1 MTDQAQAVDD
11 VHSRMMGFLGEEE
24 TLVEKEEPE
33 EEEHVEQVE
42 ESEETK
48 EETAEEEAEE
58 IEEPT
63 EEITHNG
70 ETKVLTK
77 SELKEL
83 AQQGF
88 DYTQKTQAL
97 AEQRRSYEAQQQAFN
112 VQIAIKTQLSDQVAE
127 IKSLDNQI
135 AQYKQVDWAQLAESD
150 PQQYLK
156 LNHAYRDL
164 KETREAKTQEYQTQA
179 NQLTQAQAQS
189 MEQIKQAEAKLLQQK
204 VPELY
209 GPKAAETTE
218 ALSRFLSQE
227 GFSDHEIGNIL
238 DHRMVSVAW
247 KAAQYDKL
255 KAAKP
260 QVNKR
265 VAEVPKVVKG
275 KQPSN
280 AKADEG
286 KALRDKLRSS
296 GDQNLAAKL
305 IEIML

>member
-1 MTDQAQAVDD
+1 MSDQAQAVED
-11 VHSRMMGFLGEEE
+11 VHSRMMGILGEEE
-24 TLVEKEEPE
+24 TLVEQEEPQEEEVVTQEAEAEENPEVITEEEPE
-33 EEEHVEQVE
+33 E
-42 ESEETK
+42 
-48 EETAEEEAEE
+48 A
-58 IEEPT
+58 T

-70 ETKVLTK
+70 ETKALTK

-88 DYTQKTQAL
+88 DYTQKTQQL
-97 AEQRRSYEAQQQAFN
+97 AEQRRSYEAQQQALQVN
-112 VQIAIKTQLSDQVAE
+112 IAIHTQLSDQVSE

-164 KETREAKTQEYQTQA
+164 KETREEKTREYQKQA
-179 NQLTQAQAQS
+179 SELSQAQAQS
-189 MEQIKQAEAKLLQQK
+189 MEQILQAEAKLLQSK
-204 VPELY
+204 IPEIT
-209 GPKAAETTE
+209 GPKGAEIKQAVSE
-218 ALSRFLSQE
+218 FLKNE
-227 GFSDHEIGNIL
+227 GFSPNEIGGLL

-247 KAAQYDKL
+247 KAAQYDKI

-265 VAEVPKVVKG
+265 MAEVPKVVKG
-275 KQPSN
+275 KQPTN

-286 KALRDKLRSS
+286 KALRDKLRST

-305 IEIML
+305 IERML

>member
-1 MTDQAQAVDD
+1 
-11 VHSRMMGFLGEEE
+11 MMGILGEEE
-24 TLVEKEEPE
+24 TLVEQEEPQEEEVVTQESDEAEEKPEEITEEEPE
-33 EEEHVEQVE
+33 E
-42 ESEETK
+42 
-48 EETAEEEAEE
+48 A
-58 IEEPT
+58 T

-70 ETKVLTK
+70 ETKALTK

-88 DYTQKTQAL
+88 DYTQKTQQL
-97 AEQRRSYEAQQQAFN
+97 AEQRRSYEAQQQALQVN
-112 VQIAIKTQLSDQVAE
+112 IAIHTQLSDQVSE

-164 KETREAKTQEYQTQA
+164 KETREEKTREYQKQA
-179 NQLTQAQAQS
+179 SELSQAQAQS
-189 MEQIKQAEAKLLQQK
+189 MEQILQAEAKLLQSK
-204 VPELY
+204 IPEIT
-209 GPKAAETTE
+209 GPKGAEIKQAVSE
-218 ALSRFLSQE
+218 FLKNE
-227 GFSDHEIGNIL
+227 GFSPNEIGGL
-238 DHRMVSVAW
+238 MDHRMVSVAW
-247 KAAQYDKL
+247 KAAQYDKI

-265 VAEVPKVVKG
+265 MAEVPKVVKG
-275 KQPSN
+275 KQPTN

-286 KALRDKLRSS
+286 KALRDKLRST

-305 IEIML
+305 IERML

>member
-1 MTDQAQAVDD
+1 MTDQAQAVED
-11 VHSRMMGFLGEEE
+11 VHSRMMGILGEEE
-24 TLVEKEEPE
+24 TLVEQEEPQEEEVVTQEAEAEENPEEITEEEPE
-33 EEEHVEQVE
+33 E
-42 ESEETK
+42 
-48 EETAEEEAEE
+48 A
-58 IEEPT
+58 T

-70 ETKVLTK
+70 ETKALTK

-88 DYTQKTQAL
+88 DYTQKTQQL
-97 AEQRRSYEAQQQAFN
+97 AEQRRSYEAQQQALQVN
-112 VQIAIKTQLSDQVAE
+112 IAIHTQLSDQVSE

-164 KETREAKTQEYQTQA
+164 KETREEKTREYQRQA
-179 NQLTQAQAQS
+179 NELSQAQAQS
-189 MEQIKQAEAKLLQQK
+189 MEQILQAEAKLLQSK
-204 VPELY
+204 IPEIT
-209 GPKAAETTE
+209 GPKGAEIKAAVSE
-218 ALSRFLSQE
+218 FLKNE
-227 GFSDHEIGNIL
+227 GFSPNEIGGL
-238 DHRMVSVAW
+238 MDHRMVSVAW
-247 KAAQYDKL
+247 KAAQYDKI

-265 VAEVPKVVKG
+265 MAEVPKVVKG
-275 KQPSN
+275 KQPTN

-286 KALRDKLRSS
+286 KALRDKLRST

-305 IEIML
+305 IERML

>member
-1 MTDQAQAVDD
+1 MTDQAQAVED
-11 VHSRMMGFLGEEE
+11 VHSRMMGILGEEE
-24 TLVEKEEPE
+24 TLAEQEEPQEEEVVTQEAEAEENPEEITEEEPE
-33 EEEHVEQVE
+33 E
-42 ESEETK
+42 
-48 EETAEEEAEE
+48 A
-58 IEEPT
+58 T

-70 ETKVLTK
+70 ETKALTK

-88 DYTQKTQAL
+88 DYTQKTQQL
-97 AEQRRSYEAQQQAFN
+97 AEQRRSYEAQQQALQVN
-112 VQIAIKTQLSDQVAE
+112 IAIHTQLSDQVSE

-164 KETREAKTQEYQTQA
+164 KETREEKTREYQTKA
-179 NQLTQAQAQS
+179 NELSQAQAQS
-189 MEQIKQAEAKLLQQK
+189 MEQILQAEAKLLQSRI
-204 VPELY
+204 PEIA
-209 GPKAAETTE
+209 GPKGAEIKAAVSE
-218 ALSRFLSQE
+218 FLKNE
-227 GFSDHEIGNIL
+227 GFSPNEIGGL
-238 DHRMVSVAW
+238 MDHRMVSVAW
-247 KAAQYDKL
+247 KAAQYDKI

-265 VAEVPKVVKG
+265 MAEVPKVVKG
-275 KQPSN
+275 KQPTN

-286 KALRDKLRSS
+286 KALRDKLRST

-305 IEIML
+305 IERML

>member
-11 VHSRMMGFLGEEE
+11 VHSRMMGILGEEE
-24 TLVEKEEPE
+24 TLVEPEEPQEEETVEIEPEESEVEELPEEEPE
-33 EEEHVEQVE
+33 E
-42 ESEETK
+42 
-48 EETAEEEAEE
+48 A
-58 IEEPT
+58 T

-70 ETKVLTK
+70 ETKALTK

-88 DYTQKTQAL
+88 DYTQKTQQL
-97 AEQRRSYEAQQQAFN
+97 AEQRRSYEAQQQAL
-112 VQIAIKTQLSDQVAE
+112 QIQVAIHTQLSDQVAE

-135 AQYKQVDWAQLAESD
+135 AQYKQVDWASLAESD

-164 KETREAKTQEYQTQA
+164 KETREEKTREYQTKA
-179 NQLTQAQAQS
+179 GELSQAQAQN
-189 MEQIKQAEAKLLQQK
+189 MEQILQSEAKLLQQRI
-204 VPELY
+204 PEIA
-209 GPKAAETTE
+209 GPKGAEIKSAVSE
-218 ALSRFLSQE
+218 FLKNE
-227 GFSDHEIGNIL
+227 GFSPNEIGGLL

-255 KAAKP
+255 KAGKP

-275 KQPSN
+275 KQPTN

-286 KALRDKLRSS
+286 RALRDKLRST

-305 IEIML
+305 IERML

>member
-1 MTDQAQAVDD
+1 MSDQAQAVED
-11 VHSRMMGFLGEEE
+11 VHSRMMGILGEEE
-24 TLVEKEEPE
+24 TLVEQEEPQEEEVVTQESDEAEEKPEEITEEEPE
-33 EEEHVEQVE
+33 E
-42 ESEETK
+42 
-48 EETAEEEAEE
+48 A
-58 IEEPT
+58 T

-70 ETKVLTK
+70 ETKALTK

-88 DYTQKTQAL
+88 DYTQKTQQL
-97 AEQRRSYEAQQQAFN
+97 AEQRRSYEAQQQALQVN
-112 VQIAIKTQLSDQVAE
+112 IAIHTQLSDQVSE

-164 KETREAKTQEYQTQA
+164 KETREEKTREYQKQA
-179 NQLTQAQAQS
+179 SELSQAQAQS
-189 MEQIKQAEAKLLQQK
+189 MEQILQAEAKLLQSK
-204 VPELY
+204 IPEIT
-209 GPKAAETTE
+209 GPKGAEIKQAVSE
-218 ALSRFLSQE
+218 FLKNE
-227 GFSDHEIGNIL
+227 GFSPNEIGGL
-238 DHRMVSVAW
+238 MDHRMVSVAW
-247 KAAQYDKL
+247 KAAQYDKI

-265 VAEVPKVVKG
+265 MAEVPKVVKG
-275 KQPSN
+275 KQPTN

-286 KALRDKLRSS
+286 KALRDKLRST

-305 IEIML
+305 IERML